1 MRAVRIL
8 RHSTHRLRS
17 VRECMPVFRN
27 IPDAFRHAPQQKKE
41 SSVTDA
47 LWALLRSK
55 TLAEAAA
62 RSMGGALMAAA
73 EKPRRLMAEDLCRE
87 AGYMLPQSANARAFL
102 ERVKRET
109 DAPASVVDRLSDT
122 IPVN

>member
-1 MRAVRIL
+1 MP
-8 RHSTHRLRS
+8 S
-17 VRECMPVFRN
+17 VMP
-27 IPDAFRHAPQQKKE
+27 PQQKKE

-62 RSMGGALMAAA
+62 RSMGSALMAAA
-73 EKPRRLMAEDLCRE
+73 EKSCRLMAEDLCRE